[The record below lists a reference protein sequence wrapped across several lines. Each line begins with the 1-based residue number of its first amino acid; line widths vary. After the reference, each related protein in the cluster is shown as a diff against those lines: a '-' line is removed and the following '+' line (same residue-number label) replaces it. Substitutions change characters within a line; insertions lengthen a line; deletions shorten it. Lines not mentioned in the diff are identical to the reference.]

1 MGSMTRIFGK
11 KQVILAT
18 LIVALGVAVYLNY
31 YFSSQQP
38 PVTDANGKPTSSTSS
53 THNMGDAQYVG
64 NSNVVSGPES
74 SGGDSNDYFVQA
86 RLSRESAREE
96 ALDIIKDM
104 MNDVKATDDVKK
116 QAAEKAAAIA
126 QAVEQESKIE
136 SLIKSKGFAD
146 CVVYI
151 EGENC
156 SSVVRSEG
164 LKPQESVQITEIV
177 TTQSKIVAQNI
188 NIGTVK

>member
-11 KQVILAT
+11 KQVLLAT

-38 PVTDANGKPTSSTSS
+38 PTTDVNGRPTSSTSS
-53 THNMGDAQYVG
+53 RNMGDAQFVG
-64 NSNVVSGPES
+64 NSSVVSSPES
-74 SGGDSNDYFVQA
+74 TVDANDYFVQA
-86 RLSRESAREE
+86 RLSRESAREQ
-96 ALDIIKDM
+96 ALDIVKDM
-104 MNDVKATDDVKK
+104 MNDVKATDEVKK

-156 SSVVRSEG
+156 SIVVRSEG

-177 TTQSKIVAQNI
+177 TTQSNIVAQNI

>member
-11 KQVILAT
+11 KQVLLAT

-38 PVTDANGKPTSSTSS
+38 PTTDVNGRPTSSTSS
-53 THNMGDAQYVG
+53 RNMGDAQFVG
-64 NSNVVSGPES
+64 NSSVVSSPES
-74 SGGDSNDYFVQA
+74 TVDATDYFVQA

-96 ALDIIKDM
+96 ALDTVKDM
-104 MNDVKATDDVKK
+104 MNDVKATDEVKK

-156 SSVVRSEG
+156 SIVVRSEG

-177 TTQSKIVAQNI
+177 TTQSNIVAQNI

>member
-11 KQVILAT
+11 KQVLLAT

-38 PVTDANGKPTSSTSS
+38 PTTDVNGRPTSSTSS
-53 THNMGDAQYVG
+53 RNMGDAQFVG
-64 NSNVVSGPES
+64 NSSVVSSPES
-74 SGGDSNDYFVQA
+74 TVDANDYFVQA

-96 ALDIIKDM
+96 ARDIVKDM
-104 MNDVKATDDVKK
+104 MNDVKATDEVKK

-156 SSVVRSEG
+156 SIVVRSEG

-177 TTQSKIVAQNI
+177 TTQSNIVAQNI

>member
-11 KQVILAT
+11 KQVLLAT

-38 PVTDANGKPTSSTSS
+38 PTTDVNGRPTSSTSS
-53 THNMGDAQYVG
+53 RNMGDAQFVG
-64 NSNVVSGPES
+64 NSSVVSSPES
-74 SGGDSNDYFVQA
+74 TVDANDYFVQA

-96 ALDIIKDM
+96 ALDIVKDM
-104 MNDVKATDDVKK
+104 MNDVKATDEVKK

-126 QAVEQESKIE
+126 QAVEQESKSE

-156 SSVVRSEG
+156 SIVVRSEG

-177 TTQSKIVAQNI
+177 TTQSNIVAQNI

>member
-11 KQVILAT
+11 KQVLLAT

-31 YFSSQQP
+31 YFYSQQP
-38 PVTDANGKPTSSTSS
+38 PTTDVNGRPTSSTSS
-53 THNMGDAQYVG
+53 RNMGDAQFVG
-64 NSNVVSGPES
+64 NSSVVSSPES
-74 SGGDSNDYFVQA
+74 TVDANDYFVQA

-96 ALDIIKDM
+96 ALDIVKDM
-104 MNDVKATDDVKK
+104 MNDVKATDEVKK

-156 SSVVRSEG
+156 SIVVRSEG

-177 TTQSKIVAQNI
+177 TTQSNIVAQNI

>member
-1 MGSMTRIFGK
+1 M
-11 KQVILAT
+11 
-18 LIVALGVAVYLNY
+18 
-31 YFSSQQP
+31 
-38 PVTDANGKPTSSTSS
+38 
-53 THNMGDAQYVG
+53 
-64 NSNVVSGPES
+64 
-74 SGGDSNDYFVQA
+74 
-86 RLSRESAREE
+86 
-96 ALDIIKDM
+96 
-104 MNDVKATDDVKK
+104 
-116 QAAEKAAAIA
+116 
-126 QAVEQESKIE
+126 EQESKIE

-156 SSVVRSEG
+156 SIVVRSEG

>member
-11 KQVILAT
+11 KQVLLAT
-18 LIVALGVAVYLNY
+18 LIVALGVAVYRNY

-38 PVTDANGKPTSSTSS
+38 PTTDVNGRPTSSTSS
-53 THNMGDAQYVG
+53 RNMGDAQFVG
-64 NSNVVSGPES
+64 NSSVVSSPES
-74 SGGDSNDYFVQA
+74 TVDANDYFVQA

-96 ALDIIKDM
+96 ALDIVKDM
-104 MNDVKATDDVKK
+104 MNDVKATDEVKK

-156 SSVVRSEG
+156 SIVVRSEG

-177 TTQSKIVAQNI
+177 TTQSNIVAQNI

>member
-1 MGSMTRIFGK
+1 MTRIFGK
-11 KQVILAT
+11 KQVLLAT

-38 PVTDANGKPTSSTSS
+38 PTTDVNGRPTSSTSS
-53 THNMGDAQYVG
+53 RKMGDAQFVG
-64 NSNVVSGPES
+64 NSSVVSSPES
-74 SGGDSNDYFVQA
+74 TVDANDYFVQA

-96 ALDIIKDM
+96 ALDIVKDM
-104 MNDVKATDDVKK
+104 MNDVKATDEVKK

-156 SSVVRSEG
+156 SIVVRSEG

-177 TTQSKIVAQNI
+177 TTQSNIVAQNI

>member
-1 MGSMTRIFGK
+1 MGSMTRFFGK
-11 KQVILAT
+11 KQVLLAT

-38 PVTDANGKPTSSTSS
+38 PTTDVNGQPTSSTSS
-53 THNMGDAQYVG
+53 TNNLGDAQYVG
-64 NSNVVSGPES
+64 NSSVVSSTES
-74 SGGDSNDYFVQA
+74 TAADSNDYFVQA
-86 RLSRESAREE
+86 RLNRETARNE
-96 ALDIIKDM
+96 ALDIVKDM
-104 MNDVKATDDVKK
+104 MNDVKATDEVKK

-156 SSVVRSEG
+156 SIVVRSEG

-177 TTQSKIVAQNI
+177 TNQSNIVAQNI
-188 NIGTVK
+188 NIGTVN

>member
-1 MGSMTRIFGK
+1 MSGIFGK
-11 KQVILAT
+11 KQVLLAT
-18 LIVALGVAVYLNY
+18 LIVALGLAVYLNY
-31 YFSSQQP
+31 YF
-38 PVTDANGKPTSSTSS
+38 ANKAPTVPTGTGTSSSDK
-53 THNMGDAQYVG
+53 NLGDAQYVG
-64 NSNVVSGPES
+64 NPSTV
-74 SGGDSNDYFVQA
+74 SGGDTSTTEDPSDYFVQA
-86 RLSRESAREE
+86 RLNRENARQEQ
-96 ALDIIKDM
+96 LDIVKDM
-104 MNDVKATDDVKK
+104 MNDVKATDEVKK

-156 SSVVRSEG
+156 SIVVRSEG

-177 TTQSKIVAQNI
+177 TTQSNIVAQNI

>member
-11 KQVILAT
+11 KQVLLAT

-38 PVTDANGKPTSSTSS
+38 PTTDVNGRPTSSTSS
-53 THNMGDAQYVG
+53 RNMGDAQFVG
-64 NSNVVSGPES
+64 NSSVVSSPES
-74 SGGDSNDYFVQA
+74 TVDANDYFVQA

-96 ALDIIKDM
+96 ALDIVKDM
-104 MNDVKATDDVKK
+104 MNDVKATDEVKK

-156 SSVVRSEG
+156 SIVVRSEG

-177 TTQSKIVAQNI
+177 TPQSNIVAQNI

>member
-11 KQVILAT
+11 KQVLLAT

-38 PVTDANGKPTSSTSS
+38 PTTNVNGQPTSSTSS
-53 THNMGDAQYVG
+53 THNMGDAQFVG
-64 NSNVVSGPES
+64 NSSVVSSPES
-74 SGGDSNDYFVQA
+74 IADTNDYFVQA
-86 RLSRESAREE
+86 RLNRESAREE
-96 ALDIIKDM
+96 ALDIVKDM
-104 MNDVKATDDVKK
+104 MNDVKATDEVKK

-136 SLIKSKGFAD
+136 SLIKSKGFED

-156 SSVVRSEG
+156 SVVVRSEG

-177 TTQSKIVAQNI
+177 TTQSNIVAQNI

>member
-1 MGSMTRIFGK
+1 MTRIFGK
-11 KQVILAT
+11 KQVLLAT

-38 PVTDANGKPTSSTSS
+38 PTTDVNGRPTSSTSS
-53 THNMGDAQYVG
+53 RNMGDAQFVG
-64 NSNVVSGPES
+64 NSSVVSSPES
-74 SGGDSNDYFVQA
+74 TVDANDYFVQA

-96 ALDIIKDM
+96 ALDI
-104 MNDVKATDDVKK
+104 VKATDEVKK

-156 SSVVRSEG
+156 SIVVRSEG

-177 TTQSKIVAQNI
+177 TTQSNIVAQNI

>member
-11 KQVILAT
+11 KQVLLAT

-38 PVTDANGKPTSSTSS
+38 PTTDVNGRPTSSTSS
-53 THNMGDAQYVG
+53 RNMGDAQFVG
-64 NSNVVSGPES
+64 NSSVVSSPES
-74 SGGDSNDYFVQA
+74 TVDANDYFVQA

-96 ALDIIKDM
+96 ALDIVKDM
-104 MNDVKATDDVKK
+104 MKDVKATDEVKK

-156 SSVVRSEG
+156 SIVVRSEG

-177 TTQSKIVAQNI
+177 TTQSNIVAQNI

>member
-11 KQVILAT
+11 KQVLLAT

-38 PVTDANGKPTSSTSS
+38 PTTDVNGRPTSSTSS
-53 THNMGDAQYVG
+53 RNMGDAQFVG
-64 NSNVVSGPES
+64 NSSVVSSPES
-74 SGGDSNDYFVQA
+74 TVDANDYFVQA

-96 ALDIIKDM
+96 ALDIVKDM
-104 MNDVKATDDVKK
+104 MNDVKATDEVKK

-126 QAVEQESKIE
+126 QAVEQE
-136 SLIKSKGFAD
+136 IKSKGFAD

-156 SSVVRSEG
+156 SIVVRSEG

-177 TTQSKIVAQNI
+177 TTQSNIVAQNI

>member
-1 MGSMTRIFGK
+1 MTDEK
-11 KQVILAT
+11 YTAKELEEMANALLAQDKS
-18 LIVALGVAVYLNY
+18 ADKAK
-31 YFSSQQP
+31 S
-38 PVTDANGKPTSSTSS
+38 AKP
-53 THNMGDAQYVG
+53 A
-64 NSNVVSGPES
+64 
-74 SGGDSNDYFVQA
+74 
-86 RLSRESAREE
+86 
-96 ALDIIKDM
+96 
-104 MNDVKATDDVKK
+104 VKAEK
-116 QAAEKAAAIA
+116 AAEKAAAIA

-156 SSVVRSEG
+156 SIVVRSEG

-177 TTQSKIVAQNI
+177 TTQSNIVAQNI

>member
-1 MGSMTRIFGK
+1 MTRIFGK

-38 PVTDANGKPTSSTSS
+38 PITDVNGNPSTSS
-53 THNMGDAQYVG
+53 SHNLGDAQYVG
-64 NSNVVSGPES
+64 SSNVVSAPVTSGTES
-74 SGGDSNDYFVQA
+74 GDYFVQA
-86 RLSRESAREE
+86 RLNRENAREE
-96 ALDIIKDM
+96 ALDIVKDM
-104 MNDVKATDDVKK
+104 MNDVKATDEVKK

-156 SSVVRSEG
+156 SVVVRSEG

-177 TTQSKIVAQNI
+177 TTQSNVVAQNI

>member
-11 KQVILAT
+11 KQVLLAT

-38 PVTDANGKPTSSTSS
+38 PTTDVNGRPTSSTSS
-53 THNMGDAQYVG
+53 RNMGDAQFVG
-64 NSNVVSGPES
+64 NSSVVSSPES
-74 SGGDSNDYFVQA
+74 TVDANDYFVQA

-96 ALDIIKDM
+96 ALDIVKDM
-104 MNDVKATDDVKK
+104 MNDVKATDEVKK

-156 SSVVRSEG
+156 SIVVRSEG

-177 TTQSKIVAQNI
+177 TTQSNIVAQNI
-188 NIGTVK
+188 NIGTIK

>member
-1 MGSMTRIFGK
+1 M
-11 KQVILAT
+11 
-18 LIVALGVAVYLNY
+18 
-31 YFSSQQP
+31 
-38 PVTDANGKPTSSTSS
+38 DA
-53 THNMGDAQYVG
+53 
-64 NSNVVSGPES
+64 
-74 SGGDSNDYFVQA
+74 NDYFVQA

-96 ALDIIKDM
+96 ALDIVKDM
-104 MNDVKATDDVKK
+104 MNDVKATDEVKK

-156 SSVVRSEG
+156 SIVVRSEG
-164 LKPQESVQITEIV
+164 LKPQESGADHRDCHHPVEHCRPKYQHRNG
-177 TTQSKIVAQNI
+177 KIRKNGCPPGTLWYNIWDSIQNRAM
-188 NIGTVK
+188 V

>member
-11 KQVILAT
+11 KQVLLAT

-38 PVTDANGKPTSSTSS
+38 PTTDVNGRPTSSTSS
-53 THNMGDAQYVG
+53 RNMGDAQFVG
-64 NSNVVSGPES
+64 NSSVVSSPES
-74 SGGDSNDYFVQA
+74 TVDANDYFVQA

-96 ALDIIKDM
+96 ALDIVKDM
-104 MNDVKATDDVKK
+104 MNDVKATDEVKK

-156 SSVVRSEG
+156 SIVVRSEG

-177 TTQSKIVAQNI
+177 TTQSNIVAQNI

>member
-11 KQVILAT
+11 KQVLLAT

-38 PVTDANGKPTSSTSS
+38 PTTDVNGRPTSSTSS
-53 THNMGDAQYVG
+53 RNMGDAQFVG
-64 NSNVVSGPES
+64 NSSVVSSPES
-74 SGGDSNDYFVQA
+74 TVDANDYFVQA

-96 ALDIIKDM
+96 ALDIVKDM

-156 SSVVRSEG
+156 SIVVRSEG

>member
-11 KQVILAT
+11 KQVLLAT

-38 PVTDANGKPTSSTSS
+38 PTTDVNGRPTSSTSS
-53 THNMGDAQYVG
+53 RNMGDAQFVG
-64 NSNVVSGPES
+64 NSSVVSSPES
-74 SGGDSNDYFVQA
+74 TVDANDYFVQA

-96 ALDIIKDM
+96 ALDIVKDM
-104 MNDVKATDDVKK
+104 MNDVTAADEVKK

-156 SSVVRSEG
+156 SIVVRSEG

-177 TTQSKIVAQNI
+177 TTQSNIVAQNI

>member
-11 KQVILAT
+11 KQVLLAT

-38 PVTDANGKPTSSTSS
+38 PTTDVNGRPTSSTSS
-53 THNMGDAQYVG
+53 RNMGEAQFVG
-64 NSNVVSGPES
+64 NSSVVSSPES
-74 SGGDSNDYFVQA
+74 TVDANDYFVQA

-96 ALDIIKDM
+96 ALDIVKDM
-104 MNDVKATDDVKK
+104 MNDVKATDEVKK

-156 SSVVRSEG
+156 SIVVRSEG

-177 TTQSKIVAQNI
+177 TTQSNIVAQNI